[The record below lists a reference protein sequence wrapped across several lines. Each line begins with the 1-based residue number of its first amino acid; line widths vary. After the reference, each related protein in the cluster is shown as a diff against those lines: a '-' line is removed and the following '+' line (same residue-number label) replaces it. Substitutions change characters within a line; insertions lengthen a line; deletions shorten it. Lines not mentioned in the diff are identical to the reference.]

1 MLDITIL
8 GSGTSTGVPLIGC
21 NCEVCTS
28 DSPKNKR
35 LRTSIKISSA
45 TTTVVIDTT
54 PDFRYQMLRTNTTN
68 IDAVVF
74 THPHRDHYAG
84 LDDIR
89 PFNYFSHKSMAVYAN
104 ALTQVAIKRDFYYAF
119 EKDKDAGLPEMILHT
134 IDKDPFTI
142 GDISFTPI
150 QVMHREMPVLGFRIG
165 DFTYI
170 TDANFI
176 PETEMEKIK
185 GSKVLILNALRKQ
198 THPTHYNLEQA
209 LALVSSLHIPKVYFT
224 HFSHQIGLHDEV
236 EASLPKGIHLAY
248 DGMQFSI

>member
-1 MLDITIL
+1 
-8 GSGTSTGVPLIGC
+8 
-21 NCEVCTS
+21 
-28 DSPKNKR
+28 
-35 LRTSIKISSA
+35 
-45 TTTVVIDTT
+45 
-54 PDFRYQMLRTNTTN
+54 MLRTNTTK

-89 PFNYFSHKSMAVYAN
+89 PFNYFSQKSMAIYAN
-104 ALTQVAIKRDFYYAF
+104 ELTQVAIKRDFYYAF

-134 IDKDPFTI
+134 IDKDDFTI
-142 GDISFTPI
+142 GDISFKPI
-150 QVMHREMPVLGFRIG
+150 HVMHRELPVLGFRIG

-176 PETEMEKIK
+176 AEPEMEKIR

-209 LALVSSLHIPKVYFT
+209 LELVARLNIPKVYFT
-224 HFSHQIGLHDEV
+224 HCSHQIGLHDEV
-236 EASLPKGIHLAY
+236 EASLPAGIRLAY
-248 DGMQFSI
+248 DGLQLSIS

>member
-28 DSPKNKR
+28 TNAKNKR
-35 LRTSIKISSA
+35 LRTSIKISSP

-54 PDFRYQMLRTNTTN
+54 PDFRYQMLRTHTTK

-89 PFNYFSHKSMAVYAN
+89 PFNYFSQKSMAIYAN
-104 ALTQVAIKRDFYYAF
+104 EITQVAIKRDFYYAF
-119 EKDKDAGLPEMILHT
+119 EKDKEDGLPEMILHT
-134 IDKDPFTI
+134 INKDAFTI
-142 GDISFTPI
+142 GDIPFIPI
-150 QVMHREMPVLGFRIG
+150 HVMHRDMPVLGFRIG

-185 GSKVLILNALRKQ
+185 GSKVFILNALRKQ

-209 LALVSSLHIPKVYFT
+209 LEVAAALDIPKVYFT
-224 HFSHQIGLHDEV
+224 HFSHQIGLHEEV
-236 EASLPKGIHLAY
+236 EANLPKGIHLAY

>member
-28 DSPKNKR
+28 TNPKNKR
-35 LRTSIKISSA
+35 LRTSIKISSS

-54 PDFRYQMLRTNTTN
+54 PDFRYQMLRTNTTQ

-89 PFNYFSHKSMAVYAN
+89 PFNFFSQKPMAIYAN

-134 IDKDPFTI
+134 IDKDSFTI
-142 GDISFTPI
+142 GDIPFIPI
-150 QVMHREMPVLGFRIG
+150 RVMHREMPVLGFRMG

-170 TDANFI
+170 TDANYI
-176 PETEMEKIK
+176 PELEMEKIR

-209 LALVSSLHIPKVYFT
+209 LAVLSSLDIPTVYFT
-224 HFSHQIGLHDEV
+224 HCSHQIGLHDEV
-236 EASLPKGIHLAY
+236 ESSLPKGIHLAY
-248 DGMQFSI
+248 DGLQFSV

>member
-1 MLDITIL
+1 LLDITIL

-21 NCEVCTS
+21 DCEVCTS
-28 DSPKNKR
+28 TNSKNKR
-35 LRTSIKISSA
+35 LRTSIKISSP

-54 PDFRYQMLRTNTTN
+54 PDFRYQMLRTNTTH

-89 PFNYFSHKSMAVYAN
+89 PFNFFSHKPMAIYAN

-119 EKDKDAGLPEMILHT
+119 EKDKDEGLPEMILNT
-134 IDKDPFTI
+134 IDKDNFTI

-176 PETEMEKIK
+176 TETEMEKIR
-185 GSKVLILNALRKQ
+185 GSKILILNALRKQ

-209 LALVSSLHIPKVYFT
+209 LAVVSSLDIPTVYFT

-236 EASLPKGIHLAY
+236 EAALPKGIHLAY
-248 DGMQFSI
+248 DGLQLSV